1 VYAEEASIL
10 PQHVQF
16 PMGAEPLNTAAMVGP
31 PLSTVGTTTSAGK
44 RRRGR
49 PRFERNDE
57 QDLTRFDPPAGKR
70 KVAESGISGDGD
82 NQIKRPKVN
91 PNLTL
96 IQHSQQVSALNQQ
109 IGKRHP
115 INSDCNGEVKER
127 RLPLISSVRFGVFH
141 AASAGV

>member
-1 VYAEEASIL
+1 
-10 PQHVQF
+10 
-16 PMGAEPLNTAAMVGP
+16 MGAEPLNTAAMVGP
-31 PLSTVGTTTSAGK
+31 PLSTVGTTTSAAK

-82 NQIKRPKVN
+82 NQIKRSKVY

-96 IQHSQQVSALNQQ
+96 IQHEHSQQVSALNQQ

-115 INSDCNGEVKER
+115 INSDCNAEVKER
-127 RLPLISSVRFGVFH
+127 RLPLISSVRFGIFH